1 MKNKKLTLLLTIL
14 LFAVSAVTA
23 QGTKQKPTVLILPF
37 GAENVEQSVIET
49 LFEVFTNELAGTGKA
64 KVIDRSNV
72 DKIKAQHN
80 FQNSEWSNEDKVAL
94 LGKALNANMIISG
107 QIISFGEK
115 LIATFRMLDV
125 NTTEIVSSAT
135 VYAGN
140 IFELFEKVPET
151 VKKLVGKTESNPT
164 TSTSKT
170 NNKKTYY
177 VGDKGPG
184 GGIIF
189 HIDGSVG
196 FEVSE
201 NLGVYI
207 WYKAVDVAKD
217 YRGGG
222 YDDWYLPS
230 RDELNFIYRN
240 LINPGLLRNLQ
251 GEKWHWSS
259 YQHSSTNSWAQRFS
273 DGYMDNFNKSLGA
286 SVRAVR
292 TFNIE

>member
-1 MKNKKLTLLLTIL
+1 MKNKKLTLILVTL
-14 LFAVSAVTA
+14 LFAVSFMTA
-23 QGTKQKPTVLILPF
+23 QEPKEKPTVIVLPF

-49 LFEVFTNELAGTGKA
+49 LFEVFTNELAGTGKV

-140 IFELFEKVPET
+140 ILELFEKVPET
-151 VKKLVGKTESNPT
+151 VKKLVGKTESTPT

-240 LINPGLLRNLQ
+240 LINPELL
-251 GEKWHWSS
+251 
-259 YQHSSTNSWAQRFS
+259 
-273 DGYMDNFNKSLGA
+273 
-286 SVRAVR
+286 
-292 TFNIE
+292 I